1 MTSTELALPHQLDDA
16 KVDLIKRTI
25 AKGASNDELE
35 LFIHICNRT
44 QLDPFMKQIYL
55 VPRYDKNAGRNVYQV
70 QASIDGMRLTAQR
83 SHEYAGQT
91 PIYWCG
97 ADGVW
102 TDVWLK
108 KDPPVAARAGVYRA
122 GFTEVLTAV
131 ANWDAFSQT
140 AIDKQGKTYYIGFWA
155 KGGAHQLGKCA
166 EALALRKAFPME
178 LSGVYIAEELEA
190 SFEPPKAEPKA
201 VTESKTETVTRA
213 APTRKTRPKAA
224 PKPEPEPEIIEAEI
238 VESEPTTEVATEVS
252 TEPIPEEAKPKPWWT
267 GLHIRSGE
275 VAEHLEMDAN
285 LICDAVVLKVTNG
298 ASTSTKDIPDRTGAN
313 AAVKELNQLMQGKT
327 YLEAHIAPDGV
338 EYYTIEEG

>member
-1 MTSTELALPHQLDDA
+1 MTSTELALPNQLDDA

-55 VPRYDKNAGRNVYQV
+55 VPRYDKNVGRNVYQV
-70 QASIDGMRLTAQR
+70 QASIDAARLTAQR

-97 ADGVW
+97 EDGVW
-102 TDVWLK
+102 TEVWLK
-108 KDPPVAARAGVYRA
+108 KTHPVAAKVGVYRA
-122 GFTEVLTAV
+122 GFSEPLWAV
-131 ANWDAFSQT
+131 ANWDTYAQL
-140 AIDKQGKTYYIGFWA
+140 DKNGNLKDFW
-155 KGGAHQLGKCA
+155 KRGGPLMLGKCA
-166 EALALRKAFPME
+166 EMLALRKAFPME
-178 LSGVYIAEELEA
+178 LSGIYIAEEIDA
-190 SFEPPKAEPKA
+190 SLEPPKPEPATKA
-201 VTESKTETVTRA
+201 VTEVQTETVTRA
-213 APTRKTRPKAA
+213 APTRKARPKAA
-224 PKPEPEPEIIEAEI
+224 PKPEPEIIEAEI
-238 VESEPTTEVATEVS
+238 VETEPISEPEAA

-298 ASTSTKDIPDRTGAN
+298 ASTSTKDIPDRTTAN

-327 YLEAHIAPDGV
+327 YLALHITPDDV